1 MRKRAFLYLISLFFA
16 LFLVACNDLEHSAA
30 RLQSDLARQENHA
43 LELSEQL
50 AQALDGNSI
59 DSIWSI
65 TAKEKDVLF
74 YIYNHQDMVY
84 WSQNWLA
91 ASHIYF
97 SRYDTWEY
105 CEFQNAHAVCRWTAA
120 GLYKILMVIPI
131 KYNYSISNDALE
143 NTFLPAFHVSD
154 RWDISRAQK
163 EGFVPI
169 QTSSGKYLFS
179 LGPASPAEQV
189 EQTPLAESFSYQN
202 VLSDTGSK
210 RKLHIYIWLSVLLL
224 LALIVWGVL
233 GLVRS
238 HGWGNMSLTSKFAY
252 SMVMV
257 LLISYL
263 YVFLV
268 SIRFTQ
274 GAYRKRQKTE
284 LLQKAHYIQKN
295 IQDIYYY
302 RLSLSDISVG
312 IDLRDLCYPYE
323 TDINVYDLAGNLVGS
338 SSPAIFDNGLI
349 STHMLPEPFFS
360 EKVDTVYQERI
371 GDMDYLSAYVE
382 LQNGSYVTIGY
393 IAVPSYV
400 SSDRIRAELDDFM
413 ARMFPYYLLMV
424 MFSIL
429 LAIALSRTITSPL
442 NTLFDKLM
450 NLKIGRRNAHLEY
463 NKHDEIGRLVERY
476 NEMVDELDESAERLA
491 RSEREGAWRT
501 MARQI
506 AHEINNPLTPMKL
519 SIQQM
524 QRLKKSEDPRFDA
537 FFDHSTDMLTQQ
549 IDSLSRIASS
559 FSSFA
564 KIPEVAPTQV
574 DIAAKLYAVITLF
587 RNNTEH
593 VPIRYV
599 GAEQGVMGIAD
610 GEQIGQVFNN
620 LIKNALQAISG
631 RKDGDI
637 IVMLKELSDVLEVT
651 VSDNGGGIPEDIR
664 EKVFMPNFTTKSTG
678 AGLGL
683 AISKNIVEAGGGS
696 LSFTTTPTGTTFY
709 VRILKA

>member
-1 MRKRAFLYLISLFFA
+1 
-16 LFLVACNDLEHSAA
+16 
-30 RLQSDLARQENHA
+30 
-43 LELSEQL
+43 
-50 AQALDGNSI
+50 
-59 DSIWSI
+59 
-65 TAKEKDVLF
+65 
-74 YIYNHQDMVY
+74 
-84 WSQNWLA
+84 
-91 ASHIYF
+91 
-97 SRYDTWEY
+97 
-105 CEFQNAHAVCRWTAA
+105 
-120 GLYKILMVIPI
+120 
-131 KYNYSISNDALE
+131 
-143 NTFLPAFHVSD
+143 
-154 RWDISRAQK
+154 
-163 EGFVPI
+163 
-169 QTSSGKYLFS
+169 
-179 LGPASPAEQV
+179 
-189 EQTPLAESFSYQN
+189 
-202 VLSDTGSK
+202 
-210 RKLHIYIWLSVLLL
+210 
-224 LALIVWGVL
+224 
-233 GLVRS
+233 LVRS
-238 HGWGNMSLTSKFAY
+238 HGWGNLSLSRRFAY
-252 SMVMV
+252 ALVMM
-257 LLISYL
+257 LLVSYV

-268 SIRFTQ
+268 SVRFTQ
-274 GAYRKRQKTE
+274 GAYSKRQRTE

-302 RLSLSDISVG
+302 RLSLSDISVD

-323 TDINVYDLAGNLVGS
+323 TDINVYDLSGNLVGS
-338 SSPAIFDNGLI
+338 SSPAIFDNGLV

-393 IAVPSYV
+393 IAVPSYI

-413 ARMFPYYLLMV
+413 ARVLPYYLLIMLISV
-424 MFSIL
+424 M
-429 LAIALSRTITSPL
+429 LAFALSRTITRPL
-442 NTLFDKLM
+442 TILFDKLM
-450 NLKIGRRNAHLEY
+450 NLKIGRRNAHLDY
-463 NKHDEIGRLVERY
+463 NKKDEIGQLVERY

-524 QRLKKSEDPRFDA
+524 QRLKKSGDPRFDS

-564 KIPEVAPTQV
+564 KLPEVAPAQV
-574 DIAAKLYAVITLF
+574 DIAAKLYQVITLF
-587 RNNTEH
+587 RNNSEH

-620 LIKNALQAISG
+620 LLKNALQAISG
-631 RKDGDI
+631 RKNGDI
-637 IVMLKELSDVLEVT
+637 IVMLKELPEELEISI
-651 VSDNGGGIPEDIR
+651 SDNGGGIPEDVQ

-683 AISKNIVEAGGGS
+683 AISKNIVEAGGGTITFS
-696 LSFTTTPTGTTFY
+696 TTRKGTTFY
-709 VRILKA
+709 VRIRK

>member
-1 MRKRAFLYLISLFFA
+1 MTKRAFLYVISLFFA

-30 RLQSDLARQENHA
+30 RLQCDLARQEDRA
-43 LELSEQL
+43 LIVADQL
-50 AQALDGNSI
+50 AQALDSNNI
-59 DSIWSI
+59 DTIWKI
-65 TAKEKDVLF
+65 TEQEQDVLF
-74 YIYNHQDMVY
+74 YIYNRQGMVY

-105 CEFQNAHAVCRWTAA
+105 NEFENAHAICRWSAA

-131 KYNYSISNDALE
+131 KYNYSIRNDRLR
-143 NTFLPAFHVSD
+143 NSFLPAFDVSD
-154 RWDISRAQK
+154 KWDISRTQQ

-169 QTSSGKYLFS
+169 NSSSGKYLFS
-179 LGPASPAEQV
+179 LGPASPQEDV
-189 EQTPLAESFSYQN
+189 EKTPLGESFSYQT
-202 VLSDTGSK
+202 VLSENRSK
-210 RKLHIYIWLSVLLL
+210 RTWHIYLWLSIILL
-224 LALIVWGVL
+224 LALCAWGVI

-238 HGWGNMSLTSKFAY
+238 HGWGNMQLSRKFAY
-252 SMVMV
+252 AMV
-257 LLISYL
+257 LMLLVSYV

-268 SIRFTQ
+268 SVRFTQ
-274 GAYRKRQKTE
+274 GAYSKRQRTE

-302 RLSLSDISVG
+302 RMSLSDISVG

-323 TDINVYDLAGNLVGS
+323 TDINVYDLSGNLVGS
-338 SSPAIFDNGLI
+338 SSPAIFDNGLV

-393 IAVPSYV
+393 IAVPSYI

-413 ARMFPYYLLMV
+413 ARVLPYYLLMMLFSV
-424 MFSIL
+424 M
-429 LAIALSRTITSPL
+429 LAFALSRTITRPL
-442 NTLFDKLM
+442 TILFDKLM
-450 NLKIGRRNAHLEY
+450 NLKIGRRNAHLDY
-463 NKHDEIGRLVERY
+463 NKKDEIGKLVERY

-524 QRLKKSEDPRFDA
+524 QRLKKSGDERFDS

-564 KIPEVAPTQV
+564 KLPEVAPSQV
-574 DIAAKLYAVITLF
+574 DIAAKLYQVITLF
-587 RNNTEH
+587 RNNSEQ

-610 GEQIGQVFNN
+610 AEQIGQVFNN

-631 RKDGDI
+631 RQDGDI
-637 IVMLKELSDVLEVT
+637 IVILKELQDRLEVS
-651 VSDNGGGIPEDIR
+651 VSDNGGGIAEDIR
-664 EKVFMPNFTTKSTG
+664 DKVFMPNFTTKSTG

-683 AISKNIVEAGGGS
+683 AISKNIVEGCGGS
-696 LSFTTTPTGTTFY
+696 MTFTTSKKGTTFI
-709 VRILKA
+709 VTIRK

>member
-1 MRKRAFLYLISLFFA
+1 M
-16 LFLVACNDLEHSAA
+16 ACNDLEHSAA
-30 RLQSDLARQENHA
+30 HLQSDLARQQDRA
-43 LELSEQL
+43 LELADQL

-59 DSIWSI
+59 DSVWQI

-74 YIYNHQDMVY
+74 YVYNRQGMVY

-105 CEFQNAHAVCRWTAA
+105 YEFENAHAICRWSAA
-120 GLYKILMVIPI
+120 GLYKILMVIPV
-131 KYNYSISNDALE
+131 KYKYSISNDQLR

-154 RWDISRAQK
+154 KWDISRSQE

-169 QTSSGKYLFS
+169 NSPSGKYLFS
-179 LGPASPAEQV
+179 LGPAAEKLAVDQK
-189 EQTPLAESFSYQN
+189 PLAESFSYHS
-202 VLSDTGSK
+202 VLADRKYSW
-210 RKLHIYIWLSVLLL
+210 KLHIYLWMSLLLL
-224 LALIVWGVL
+224 LALCIWGIV

-238 HGWGNMSLTSKFAY
+238 HGWGNMPLSRKFAY
-252 SMVMV
+252 TMGAI
-257 LLISYL
+257 LLISYV

-268 SIRFTQ
+268 SLRFMQ
-274 GAYRKRQKTE
+274 SSYRTRQKTE

-302 RLSLSDISVG
+302 RLSLTDISVNV
-312 IDLRDLCYPYE
+312 DLRDLCYPYE
-323 TDINVYDLAGNLVGS
+323 TDINVYDLTGNMVGS

-349 STHMLPEPFFS
+349 STHMSPEPFFS

-371 GDMDYLSAYVE
+371 GDMDYLCAYVE

-393 IAVPSYV
+393 IAVPSYI
-400 SSDRIRAELDDFM
+400 SSDRIRAEMDDFM
-413 ARMFPYYLLMV
+413 ARILPYYLLV
-424 MFSIL
+424 VLFSIL
-429 LAIALSRTITSPL
+429 LAFGLSRTITRPL
-442 NTLFDKLM
+442 TILFDKLM
-450 NLKIGRRNAHLEY
+450 DLKIGRRNAHLEY
-463 NKHDEIGRLVERY
+463 NKKDEIGKLVERY

-524 QRLKKSEDPRFDA
+524 QRLKKSGDSRFDS

-564 KIPEVAPTQV
+564 KLPEVAPTQV

-587 RNNTEH
+587 RNNSEH
-593 VPIRYV
+593 LPIRYV

-631 RKDGDI
+631 NEKGDI
-637 IVMLKELSDVLEVT
+637 IVMLKELPDHLEIS
-651 VSDNGGGIPEDIR
+651 VSDNGTGIPEDIR

-696 LSFTTTPTGTTFY
+696 IRFTTSSKGTTFF
-709 VRILKA
+709 VNIRK

>member
-1 MRKRAFLYLISLFFA
+1 MSKHAFLYAFSLFFA

-30 RLQSDLARQENHA
+30 RLQCDLARQEDRA
-43 LELSEQL
+43 LIVADQL
-50 AQALDGNSI
+50 AQALDSNSI
-59 DSIWSI
+59 DSIWKI
-65 TAKEKDVLF
+65 TEQEKDVLF
-74 YIYNHQDMVY
+74 YIYNRQGMVY

-105 CEFQNAHAVCRWTAA
+105 TEFENAHAICRWSAA

-131 KYNYSISNDALE
+131 KYNYRIRNDRLR
-143 NTFLPAFHVSD
+143 NTFLPAFDVSD
-154 RWDISRAQK
+154 KWDISRAQQ

-169 QTSSGKYLFS
+169 NSSSGKYLFS
-179 LGPASPAEQV
+179 LGPALPQEDV
-189 EQTPLAESFSYQN
+189 EKTPLGESFSYQS
-202 VLSDTGSK
+202 VLSENYSK
-210 RKLHIYIWLSVLLL
+210 RTWHIYLWLSIIFL
-224 LALIVWGVL
+224 LALCAWGAI

-238 HGWGNMSLTSKFAY
+238 HGWGNLSLSRRFAY
-252 SMVMV
+252 ALVMM
-257 LLISYL
+257 LLVSYV

-268 SIRFTQ
+268 SVRFTQ
-274 GAYRKRQKTE
+274 GAYSKRQRTE

-295 IQDIYYY
+295 IQD
-302 RLSLSDISVG
+302 
-312 IDLRDLCYPYE
+312 
-323 TDINVYDLAGNLVGS
+323 
-338 SSPAIFDNGLI
+338 NGLV

-393 IAVPSYV
+393 IAVPSYI

-413 ARMFPYYLLMV
+413 ARVLPYYLLIMLISV
-424 MFSIL
+424 M
-429 LAIALSRTITSPL
+429 LAFALSRTITRPL
-442 NTLFDKLM
+442 TILFDKLM
-450 NLKIGRRNAHLEY
+450 NLKIGRRNAHLDY
-463 NKHDEIGRLVERY
+463 NKKDEIGQLVERY

-524 QRLKKSEDPRFDA
+524 QRLKKSGDPRFDS

-564 KIPEVAPTQV
+564 KLPEVAPAQV
-574 DIAAKLYAVITLF
+574 DIAAKLYQVITLF
-587 RNNTEH
+587 RNNSEH

-620 LIKNALQAISG
+620 LLKNALQAISG
-631 RKDGDI
+631 RKNGDI
-637 IVMLKELSDVLEVT
+637 IVMLKELPEELEISI
-651 VSDNGGGIPEDIR
+651 SDNGGGIPEEVQ

-683 AISKNIVEAGGGS
+683 AISKNMVEAGGGTITFS
-696 LSFTTTPTGTTFY
+696 TTRKGTTFY
-709 VRILKA
+709 VRIRK